1 MKLFFAYLFAGGA
14 WLPLAFLGLSTLV
27 FWLYGVPLYALC
39 YALALCAALYAAVF
53 AVGFSRFVRRHR
65 LLARIGSDARAC
77 VDLLPEPRSPVEAD
91 YQALVRGA
99 VDAWAKALSDA
110 DARYGE
116 RIGYYTLWAHQIKT
130 PIAAMRLLLAEQDTP
145 QARALLLELSRVERY
160 VEMALCYL
168 RLDSDSTDYVFAPC
182 ALEPL
187 MRACARSFAPQ
198 FISGR
203 LRLNLEATDAVALT
217 DEKWLAF
224 MLEQLLSNAIKYTP
238 PGGEIT
244 VGVREG
250 PVLFVKD
257 TGAGI
262 APDELPR
269 IFEQGFTGRLGREDK
284 RATGLGLYL
293 CGRIAKGLGHTIRCE
308 SAPGQGTR
316 MEIGL
321 RSRPVGAE

>member
-1 MKLFFAYLFAGGA
+1 MKLFFPYLRTRSA
-14 WLPLAFLGLSTLV
+14 WLPPVFLALFALV
-27 FWLYGVPLYALC
+27 FWLYGVPLHALY

-53 AVGFSRFVRRHR
+53 AVDFSRFRHRHR
-65 LLARIGSDARAC
+65 LLERIGSDARAC
-77 VDLLPEPRSPVEAD
+77 VDLLPDPRDPIEAD

-130 PIAAMRLLLAEQDTP
+130 PIAAMRLLLAEEDTS

-168 RLDSDSTDYVFAPC
+168 RLDADSTDYVFAPC

-198 FISGR
+198 FIAGH
-203 LRLNLEATDAVALT
+203 LRLTLETTDAVALT

-224 MLEQLLSNAIKYTP
+224 MLGQLLSNAIKYTP
-238 PGGEIT
+238 SGGEIT
-244 VGVREG
+244 VGVRKG

-262 APDELPR
+262 APEDLPR
-269 IFEQGFTGRLGREDK
+269 IFEQGFTGRLGRADK

-293 CGRIAKGLGHTIRCE
+293 CGRIAKGLGHKILFE
-308 SAPGQGTR
+308 SAPGQGTC
-316 MEIGL
+316 MEIDL
-321 RSRPVGAE
+321 SSRPVSAE